1 VNLFFINWILLV
13 SRRVAFS
20 HIRFCLEFT
29 WFDFMPMTYISIP
42 KGYISRYTQWPSNVG
57 LLLVLIVTNILFSK
71 TMWEKINLILTTG
84 YLKLKSFNA
93 CVLIDSIFAMGG
105 KLLFSTESDMYFFSF
120 Y

>member
-1 VNLFFINWILLV
+1 
-13 SRRVAFS
+13 
-20 HIRFCLEFT
+20 
-29 WFDFMPMTYISIP
+29 MPMTYISIP

-71 TMWEKINLILTTG
+71 TMWEKINLILKTG
-84 YLKLKSFNA
+84 YLKLTSSNA